1 MQYPIITYTLDK
13 EQIAIDEQ
21 EVLRY
26 LGYVKSRITEDDI
39 ALVRERIPVV
49 KNIISGKA
57 CYSRFPICCHE
68 DNRIEL
74 PYGIIE
80 SRDLSKNLNGCTQ
93 IYIFA
98 ATIGPM
104 FDRLLQT
111 TRLKSMADAAI
122 FQAIGATAV
131 EFVCDSLNDKI
142 RQETREEGYFVK
154 PRYSPG
160 FGDYGLEN
168 QTGIFQILNPS
179 KHVGITLK
187 DNLIMAPEK
196 SVTAL
201 IGVGKQL

>member
-1 MQYPIITYTLDK
+1 MQYPIITYSLDK

-39 ALVRERIPVV
+39 AFVRERIPVV
-49 KNIISGKA
+49 RNIISGKA
-57 CYSRFPICCHE
+57 CYSRFSIRCHE
-68 DNRIEL
+68 DNKIDM
-74 PYGIIE
+74 PYGSIQ
-80 SRDLSKNLNGCTQ
+80 SRDLSKNLSGCTQ
-93 IYIFA
+93 IYVFA
-98 ATIGPM
+98 ATIGLP

-111 TRLKSMADAAI
+111 TRLKSMADAAV

-131 EFVCDSLNDKI
+131 EYVCDSLNDKI
-142 RQETREEGYFVK
+142 RQEAQEEGFFVK

-168 QTGIFQILNPS
+168 QTGIFQMLNPS

-201 IGVGKQL
+201 IGVGTQL